1 MSRTREMARRATD
14 LVRAR
19 RRADPAQWRLKA
31 LTTFHDLGVIPE
43 IAAALETEGIIE
55 PFPIQSLAVPIGLG
69 GHDIIGQARTG
80 TGKTLAFGIPLLQ
93 RIEHG
98 GKKPQAL
105 VIVPTRELA
114 IQVTADLVVA
124 GAKLGSRVLS
134 VYGGRAYEPQ
144 INALKDGVEAVVGTP
159 GRLLDLVKQR
169 HLDLSHVSVLVLD
182 EADRMLDLGFLPD
195 IERLVDRVP
204 AKRQTMLFSATMPGE
219 IVSLSRKYLTR
230 PTNVRAESHEE
241 SDATP
246 QVVQHVFQAH
256 QMDKPEL
263 LARVL
268 QARGRGLTMVF
279 CQTKRACDRVAED
292 LVKRGFAAAA
302 VHGDLGQG
310 QRERALR
317 AFRAGKIDVLVATD
331 VAARG
336 LDVDDVTHVINYEC
350 PDAADTYVHRIGRTG
365 RAGKEGISVTLVDW
379 KDLQRWKLVNAALG
393 LGFPEPAETYST
405 SEHLYEALDIP
416 SGITGTL
423 PKAQRDRAGLEAEEV
438 EDIGE
443 TGRSRSSQRGEARRG
458 ETRQAEPETT
468 KPRKRSRTRQRTRSG
483 LPLDGEQV
491 AEGITE
497 VPAEA
502 PGQTAERAP
511 EPAADTRPRTT
522 EPATETA
529 ERTRPARRRTRRASE
544 PEVDTGTATEPV
556 TTPAEL
562 VTTPPTAAPAA
573 EPVTAPEVREAPVR
587 QEAVATAPVVSTSTG
602 VPVVQFMAPPAD
614 PAAEA
619 AIAAEPT
626 PPNPRRRRRTR
637 SGGARNNA

>member
-1 MSRTREMARRATD
+1 MACRVTD
-14 LVRAR
+14 LVHTR
-19 RRADPAQWRLKA
+19 RRADPALWRLKA
-31 LTTFHDLGVIPE
+31 LTTFNDLGVIPE
-43 IAAALETEGIIE
+43 ITAALETEGIVE

-98 GKKPQAL
+98 GKKPLAL

-124 GAKLGSRVLS
+124 GGKLGSRVLS

-144 INALKDGVEAVVGTP
+144 IEALREGVEAVVGTP
-159 GRLLDLVKQR
+159 GRLLDLVKQK
-169 HLDLSHVSVLVLD
+169 HLDLSQVSVLVLD

-195 IERLVDRVP
+195 IERLVERVP

-219 IVSLSRKYLTR
+219 IVALSRRYLTR

-241 SDATP
+241 SEATP

-263 LARVL
+263 LSRVL

-336 LDVDDVTHVINYEC
+336 LDVEDVTHVVNYEC
-350 PDAADTYVHRIGRTG
+350 PDAADAYVHRIGRTG
-365 RAGKEGISVTLVDW
+365 RAGKEGIAVTLVDW
-379 KDLQRWKLVNAALG
+379 SDLQRWKLINTALD
-393 LGFPEPAETYST
+393 LGIAEPVETYST
-405 SEHLYEALDIP
+405 SDHLYEALDIP
-416 SGITGTL
+416 TDVTGTL
-423 PKAQRDRAGLEAEEV
+423 PKARRERAGLEAEEV

-443 TGRSRSSQRGEARRG
+443 TGRMRSPRRS
-458 ETRQAEPETT
+458 ERPE
-468 KPRKRSRTRQRTRSG
+468 RTER
-483 LPLDGEQV
+483 
-491 AEGITE
+491 
-497 VPAEA
+497 
-502 PGQTAERAP
+502 AERP
-511 EPAADTRPRTT
+511 
-522 EPATETA
+522 
-529 ERTRPARRRTRRASE
+529 ERTRKPRNRTRTRTRGGRPVDAEAATVAEDTVTAEETAPAPQEPTEDMVGRTRTRRRVRRTAETRDETRPDTDTDTDNRSE
-544 PEVDTGTATEPV
+544 TDTATDGD
-556 TTPAEL
+556 TTAE
-562 VTTPPTAAPAA
+562 TPAAPA
-573 EPVTAPEVREAPVR
+573 PAPAPLQAPV
-587 QEAVATAPVVSTSTG
+587 ASTPAG

-619 AIAAEPT
+619 AHLAEQTQST
-626 PPNPRRRRRTR
+626 PKRRRRSR
-637 SGGARNNA
+637 SGGARRPV

>member
-1 MSRTREMARRATD
+1 M
-14 LVRAR
+14 LAR
-19 RRADPAQWRLKA
+19 RRADPALWRLKA

-55 PFPIQSLAVPIGLG
+55 PFPIQSLAVPIGLS

-93 RIEHG
+93 LIEHG
-98 GKKPQAL
+98 GKKPLAL

-124 GAKLGSRVLS
+124 GGKLGSRVLS

-144 INALKDGVEAVVGTP
+144 IKALKEGVEAVVGTP
-159 GRLLDLVKQR
+159 GRLLDLVKQK
-169 HLDLSHVSVLVLD
+169 HLDLSQVSVLVLD

-219 IVSLSRKYLTR
+219 IVALSRKYLTR

-241 SDATP
+241 SEAAP

-292 LVKRGFAAAA
+292 LSKRGFAAAA

-393 LGFPEPAETYST
+393 MDFADPAETYST

-416 SGITGTL
+416 TEITGTL
-423 PKAQRDRAGLEAEEV
+423 PEGSARPRRAGGRGGRGHRRDR
-438 EDIGE
+438 
-443 TGRSRSSQRGEARRG
+443 
-458 ETRQAEPETT
+458 P
-468 KPRKRSRTRQRTRSG
+468 
-483 LPLDGEQV
+483 
-491 AEGITE
+491 
-497 VPAEA
+497 
-502 PGQTAERAP
+502 
-511 EPAADTRPRTT
+511 
-522 EPATETA
+522 
-529 ERTRPARRRTRRASE
+529 
-544 PEVDTGTATEPV
+544 
-556 TTPAEL
+556 
-562 VTTPPTAAPAA
+562 
-573 EPVTAPEVREAPVR
+573 
-587 QEAVATAPVVSTSTG
+587 
-602 VPVVQFMAPPAD
+602 
-614 PAAEA
+614 
-619 AIAAEPT
+619 
-626 PPNPRRRRRTR
+626 
-637 SGGARNNA
+637 

>member
-1 MSRTREMARRATD
+1 
-14 LVRAR
+14 
-19 RRADPAQWRLKA
+19 
-31 LTTFHDLGVIPE
+31 
-43 IAAALETEGIIE
+43 
-55 PFPIQSLAVPIGLG
+55 VPIGLA

-114 IQVTADLVVA
+114 IQVTDDLNVA
-124 GAKLGSRVLS
+124 GGKLGSRVLS

-144 INALKDGVEAVVGTP
+144 IDALKHGVEAVVGTP

-169 HLDLSHVSVLVLD
+169 YLDLSHVSVLVLD

-195 IERLVDRVP
+195 IERLVDKVP
-204 AKRQTMLFSATMPGE
+204 ARRQTMLFSATMPGE
-219 IVSLSRKYLTR
+219 IVALSRKYLTR

-241 SDATP
+241 SDTTP
-246 QVVQHVFQAH
+246 RTVQHVFQAH

-350 PDAADTYVHRIGRTG
+350 PDAPDTYVHRIGRTG

-379 KDLQRWKLVNAALG
+379 KDLQRWKLVNTALD
-393 LGFPEPAETYST
+393 LDFAEPAETYST

-416 SGITGTL
+416 AGITGTL
-423 PKAQRDRAGLEAEEV
+423 PKAQRERAGLEAEEV

-443 TGRSRSSQRGEARRG
+443 TGRTRSQQREEPATPRR
-458 ETRQAEPETT
+458 
-468 KPRKRSRTRQRTRSG
+468 PRNRSRTRQRTRNG
-483 LPLDGEQV
+483 RPVAGET
-491 AEGITE
+491 A
-497 VPAEA
+497 AEA
-502 PGQTAERAP
+502 PEQAP
-511 EPAADTRPRTT
+511 T
-522 EPATETA
+522 
-529 ERTRPARRRTRRASE
+529 ARRR
-544 PEVDTGTATEPV
+544 
-556 TTPAEL
+556 
-562 VTTPPTAAPAA
+562 AP
-573 EPVTAPEVREAPVR
+573 R
-587 QEAVATAPVVSTSTG
+587 
-602 VPVVQFMAPPAD
+602 
-614 PAAEA
+614 AAEA
-619 AIAAEPT
+619 DTPADTPEQAPTARRRAPRAAEADTPADTPEQAPT
-626 PPNPRRRRRTR
+626 ARRRAPRAAEADTPEQAPMARPDAPRAEAAPTSATAAGIPVVEFMPPPIDPTAEVADLVEPVQSKPRRRRRTR
-637 SGGARNNA
+637 SGGARESA

>member
-1 MSRTREMARRATD
+1 MACRATD
-14 LVRAR
+14 LVHAR
-19 RRADPAQWRLKA
+19 RRADPALWRLKA
-31 LTTFHDLGVIPE
+31 LTTFNDLGVIPE
-43 IAAALETEGIIE
+43 IADALEIEGIIE
-55 PFPIQSLAVPIGLG
+55 PFPIQSLAVPIGLS

-98 GKKPQAL
+98 GKKPLAL

-124 GAKLGSRVLS
+124 GGKLGSRVLA

-144 INALKDGVEAVVGTP
+144 IQALKEGVEAVVGTP
-159 GRLLDLVKQR
+159 GRLLDLLKQKY
-169 HLDLSHVSVLVLD
+169 LDLSQVSVLVLD

-219 IVSLSRKYLTR
+219 IVALSRKYLTR

-292 LVKRGFAAAA
+292 LTKRGFAAAA

-393 LGFPEPAETYST
+393 MDFADPAETYST

-416 SGITGTL
+416 AGITGTL
-423 PKAQRDRAGLEAEEV
+423 PRAQRERAGLEAEEV

-443 TGRSRSSQRGEARRG
+443 TGRNRSPQRS
-458 ETRQAEPETT
+458 EPQEH
-468 KPRKRSRTRQRTRSG
+468 KPRKRSRAGQRTRG
-483 LPLDGEQV
+483 GRPLDDEAATTV
-491 AEGITE
+491 TEAATDAEPT
-497 VPAEA
+497 A
-502 PGQTAERAP
+502 PVET
-511 EPAADTRPRTT
+511 
-522 EPATETA
+522 ATEKIENTEKIEKA
-529 ERTRPARRRTRRASE
+529 ERTRPARRRAPRVADADTRIDGD
-544 PEVDTGTATEPV
+544 VDVDAIAETPTIAE
-556 TTPAEL
+556 TPA
-562 VTTPPTAAPAA
+562 TS
-573 EPVTAPEVREAPVR
+573 PVRREAPVS
-587 QEAVATAPVVSTSTG
+587 ATPAG
-602 VPVVQFMAPPAD
+602 VPVVEFMAPPVD
-614 PAAEA
+614 PAAAELTHPAEA
-619 AIAAEPT
+619 AAQQSQA
-626 PPNPRRRRRTR
+626 RRRRRTR
-637 SGGARNNA
+637 SGGGARR